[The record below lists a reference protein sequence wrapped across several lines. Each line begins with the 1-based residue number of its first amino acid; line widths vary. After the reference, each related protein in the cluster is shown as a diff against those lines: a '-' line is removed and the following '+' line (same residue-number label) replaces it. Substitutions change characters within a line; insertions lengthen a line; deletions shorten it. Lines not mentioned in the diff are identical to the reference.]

1 MMLRRLLLVR
11 SIIGVAASLLL
22 ASAASGQQADWVPQ
36 QVIVRIQPDQEIGP
50 INQMYGTTVKATIES
65 AGLFLLQI
73 PGGADERVLQAR
85 MAGDARLAW
94 AELNFV
100 QVAPEG
106 SSQSFFLREANSGYY
121 EQASAQVLDVGSSHK
136 LTIGSGVIVA
146 VVDTGIDATHP
157 VLAGR
162 IAAGGYNFIDNSSDV
177 RDIGNGVDDNGNGQ
191 IDEMVGHGTFV
202 SSLITLV
209 APGARVLPFKALN
222 SDGVGSTFGV
232 VQSMYAAV
240 ERGAHV
246 INLSLGSIRPA
257 QSLSDAC
264 SMAQSRGVVVVAAAG
279 NRDASDP
286 QVYPA
291 AFPSVLGV
299 ICTNVGDRKSAFSDY
314 GVWVSLA
321 APGEGVVGAMP
332 GGGYAFASGCSFSGA
347 FVSGGA
353 ALVRASRP
361 GASPGLVRFYLESTA
376 RNINPL
382 NPGYH
387 GQLGSGRL
395 DVGAAVATAR
405 SKFGTPIILGR

>member
-1 MMLRRLLLVR
+1 MMLRNLPLVR
-11 SIIGVAASLLL
+11 SIIGVAASLGF
-22 ASAASGQQADWVPQ
+22 ASAACGRQADWVPQ
-36 QVIVRIQPDQEIGP
+36 QIIVRIQPDQEIGP
-50 INQMYGTTVKATIES
+50 INLMYGTTVRATIES
-65 AGLFLLQI
+65 AGLFLLQV
-73 PGGADERVLQAR
+73 PGGADERMLQAR
-85 MAGDARLAW
+85 MNGDARLAW

-106 SSQSFFLREANSGYY
+106 SSQSFFLREANSGYF
-121 EQASAQVLDVGSSHK
+121 EQASAQVLDLGSAHK

-162 IAAGGYNFIDNSSDV
+162 IAPGGYNFIDNSSDV
-177 RDIGNGVDDNGNGQ
+177 RDVGNGVDDNGNGQ
-191 IDEMVGHGTFV
+191 IDEMVGHGTFA

-209 APGARVLPFKALN
+209 APGARILPFKALN

-232 VQSMYAAV
+232 AQSVYAAV

-246 INLSLGSIRPA
+246 VNLSLGSIRPT
-257 QSLSDAC
+257 QTLSDAC
-264 SMAQSRGVVVVAAAG
+264 DHASSRGVLVVAAAG
-279 NRDASDP
+279 NRDASEP

-291 AFPSVLGV
+291 ALPSVLGV

-361 GASPGLVRFYLESTA
+361 GASPGLVRFYLEFTA
-376 RNINPL
+376 RNIDLL

-387 GQLGSGRL
+387 GRLGSGRL
-395 DVGAAVATAR
+395 DVGAAVAAAR
-405 SKFGTPIILGR
+405 SKFGTPVILGR